1 MRKIFPLDAQSVG
14 KLEFNSN
21 QADVAQKAQVIR
33 KAVAEKRATEGIH
46 GRPEVLMDPMFYP
59 AHDQRT
65 ETAKYKEVHSRL
77 TVEKDLPCL
86 VCGVR
91 HSTLKDNTKNPYGAS
106 AMETHHHIVEW
117 ALANAIDPDLF
128 SQALLPNLRE
138 KHKDNPDYKKEKFSE
153 QEVRDWVDHSPDNLW
168 VLCDVHHRH
177 KWVGIH
183 HVSYPMWAPQDLLKP
198 EFVREVASAVK
209 QWEDSHAKKPAPTE
223 EGNTPPQ

>member
-1 MRKIFPLDAQSVG
+1 MSKMFPLQTQSIG
-14 KLEFNSN
+14 KLEFSSN
-21 QADVAQKAQVIR
+21 QAEVAQKAQVIR
-33 KAVAEKRATEGIH
+33 QAVAQHRATEGIH
-46 GRPEVLMDPMFYP
+46 GQPEVLMDPMFYP

-65 ETAKYKEVHSRL
+65 ESKEYKRVHHEL
-77 TVEKDLPCL
+77 TVQKDLPCL

-91 HSTLKDNTKNPYGAS
+91 NSTLKDEKQNPYGAS

-117 ALANAIDPDLF
+117 ALANAIDPNLF
-128 SQALLPNLRE
+128 SRALLPNLRE
-138 KHKDNPDYKKEKFSE
+138 KHKDNPDYKEETFSE

-198 EFVREVASAVK
+198 EFVKEVASAVK
-209 QWEDSHAKKPAPTE
+209 QWENSHSMKDAAAHGDETA
-223 EGNTPPQ
+223 TQ